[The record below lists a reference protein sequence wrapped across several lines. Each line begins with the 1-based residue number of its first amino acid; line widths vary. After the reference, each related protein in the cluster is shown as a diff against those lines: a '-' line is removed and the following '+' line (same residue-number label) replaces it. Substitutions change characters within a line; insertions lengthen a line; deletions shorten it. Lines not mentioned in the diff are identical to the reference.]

1 VAGLRVLLVE
11 DDALNQALVRAIL
24 KRATEPVLQEA
35 ELVVAGSLAEAR
47 AALAGAAAD
56 LVLLDMQLPD
66 GNGLELAAEL
76 AGRDG
81 GAPVMIALSGAAEL
95 RDSALA
101 AGCAAALGKPY
112 TAAELCAQITAH
124 LPPEHES

>member
-24 KRATEPVLQEA
+24 TRATDPVLREA
-35 ELVVAGSLAEAR
+35 DLVVAGSLAEAR
-47 AALAGAAAD
+47 AALAGGAVD
-56 LVLLDMQLPD
+56 VVLLDMRLPD
-66 GNGLELAAEL
+66 GSGLELAAEL
-76 AGRDG
+76 AGCAG

-101 AGCAAALGKPY
+101 AGCVAALGKPY
-112 TAAELCAQITAH
+112 TAAELCGQITTH
-124 LPPEHES
+124 LPGGHEP